1 LDRIFHLGLS
11 SPNLHKRTATTLNN
25 FLYSIWIQRERDF
38 NEEEDTSNIFFTT
51 FSMFL
56 DGWCFD
62 LEIDGLYPHL
72 MLILSKLVVYK
83 FTNH

>member
-1 LDRIFHLGLS
+1 LDSIFHLGHS
-11 SPNLHKRTATTLNN
+11 SPNLDKRTATTQNN

-56 DGWCFD
+56 DGWCFG